1 MSAFGHNRLT
11 FSQGAVIQTHVYL
24 ALLVRT
30 YTRECEITVGVHEE
44 IGIDLKDLQT
54 G

>member
-1 MSAFGHNRLT
+1 MFGHNRLT

-24 ALLVRT
+24 ALLVS
-30 YTRECEITVGVHEE
+30 RECEITVGVHVE
-44 IGIDLKDLQT
+44 IGFDLIDLQT